1 MNYRQPPR
9 QWMIADHIRSLR
21 RVGKIEMFPIFPIC
35 RRPSWTVG
43 YLWFRVFISRK
54 IWHCWETVKLPTVL
68 DFPYIWK
75 PGIVTEVAGTAI
87 NDRRGDRTV
96 LIFLYC
102 FLFSFRLPAKSKG
115 FLKMFFSFLSAQEK
129 GLRLSSS
136 FKCLNSK
143 VKQKKHCAFNKI

>member
-21 RVGKIEMFPIFPIC
+21 RVGKIEMFPIIPIC

-43 YLWFRVFISRK
+43 YLWFRVFILRK
-54 IWHCWETVKLPTVL
+54 IWHCWEKVKLPAVL

-115 FLKMFFSFLSAQEK
+115 FSKNVFLLSFSTRERVEAEQFFQVLEQQGKTEK
-129 GLRLSSS
+129 TL
-136 FKCLNSK
+136 C
-143 VKQKKHCAFNKI
+143 FN

>member
-9 QWMIADHIRSLR
+9 QWMIADHSRSLR
-21 RVGKIEMFPIFPIC
+21 RVGKIETFPIFPIC

-43 YLWFRVFISRK
+43 YLWFRVFILRK

-75 PGIVTEVAGTAI
+75 PGIVTEVAGTVI

-96 LIFLYC
+96 LIVLYC
-102 FLFSFRLPAKSKG
+102 FLSLFGDQP
-115 FLKMFFSFLSAQEK
+115 
-129 GLRLSSS
+129 
-136 FKCLNSK
+136 K
-143 VKQKKHCAFNKI
+143 VKDFSKNVFLLSFSTRERVEAEQFFQVLEQQGKTEKTLCFN

>member
-21 RVGKIEMFPIFPIC
+21 RVGKIEMFLIFPIC
-35 RRPSWTVG
+35 CRPSRTVG
-43 YLWFRVFISRK
+43 YLWFRVFILRK

-75 PGIVTEVAGTAI
+75 PGIVTEVAGTVI

-96 LIFLYC
+96 LIVLYC
-102 FLFSFRLPAKSKG
+102 FLSLFGYQP
-115 FLKMFFSFLSAQEK
+115 
-129 GLRLSSS
+129 
-136 FKCLNSK
+136 K
-143 VKQKKHCAFNKI
+143 VKDFSKNVFLLSFSTRERVEAEQFFQVLEQQGKTEKTLCFN

>member
-1 MNYRQPPR
+1 
-9 QWMIADHIRSLR
+9 MIADHIRSLR
-21 RVGKIEMFPIFPIC
+21 RVGKIEMFPIIPIC

-43 YLWFRVFISRK
+43 YLWFRVFILRK

-75 PGIVTEVAGTAI
+75 PGIVTEVAGTVI

-115 FLKMFFSFLSAQEK
+115 FSKNVFLLSFSTRERVEAEQFFQVLEQQGKTE
-129 GLRLSSS
+129 
-136 FKCLNSK
+136 
-143 VKQKKHCAFNKI
+143 KHCALNKI

>member
-9 QWMIADHIRSLR
+9 QWMIADHSRSLR
-21 RVGKIEMFPIFPIC
+21 RVGKIETFPIFPIC

-75 PGIVTEVAGTAI
+75 PGIVTEVAGTVI

-96 LIFLYC
+96 LIVLYC
-102 FLFSFRLPAKSKG
+102 FLSLFGYQP
-115 FLKMFFSFLSAQEK
+115 
-129 GLRLSSS
+129 
-136 FKCLNSK
+136 K
-143 VKQKKHCAFNKI
+143 VKDFSKNVFLLSFSTRERVEAEQFFQVLEQQGKTEKTLCFN

>member
-9 QWMIADHIRSLR
+9 QWMIADHSRSLR
-21 RVGKIEMFPIFPIC
+21 RVGKIETFPIFPIC

-54 IWHCWETVKLPTVL
+54 IWHCWETVKLLTVL

-75 PGIVTEVAGTAI
+75 PGIVTEVAGTVI

-96 LIFLYC
+96 LIVLYC
-102 FLFSFRLPAKSKG
+102 FLSLFGDQP
-115 FLKMFFSFLSAQEK
+115 
-129 GLRLSSS
+129 
-136 FKCLNSK
+136 K
-143 VKQKKHCAFNKI
+143 VKDFSKNVFLLSFSTRERVEAEQFFQVLEQQGKTEKTLCFN

>member
-1 MNYRQPPR
+1 MNYRQSPR
-9 QWMIADHIRSLR
+9 QWMIADHSRSLR
-21 RVGKIEMFPIFPIC
+21 RVGKIETFPIFPIC

-75 PGIVTEVAGTAI
+75 PGIVTEVAGTVI

-96 LIFLYC
+96 LIVLYC
-102 FLFSFRLPAKSKG
+102 FLSLFGDQP
-115 FLKMFFSFLSAQEK
+115 
-129 GLRLSSS
+129 
-136 FKCLNSK
+136 K
-143 VKQKKHCAFNKI
+143 VKDFSKNVFLLSFSTRERVEAEQFFQVLEQQGKTEKTLCFN

>member
-9 QWMIADHIRSLR
+9 QWMIADHSRSLR
-21 RVGKIEMFPIFPIC
+21 RVGKIETFPIFPIC

-75 PGIVTEVAGTAI
+75 PGIVTEVAGTVI

-96 LIFLYC
+96 LIVLYC
-102 FLFSFRLPAKSKG
+102 FLSLFGDQP
-115 FLKMFFSFLSAQEK
+115 
-129 GLRLSSS
+129 
-136 FKCLNSK
+136 K
-143 VKQKKHCAFNKI
+143 VKDFSKNVFLLSFSTRERVEAEQFFQVLEQQGKTENTLCFN

>member
-9 QWMIADHIRSLR
+9 QWMIADHSRSLR
-21 RVGKIEMFPIFPIC
+21 RVGKIETFPIFPIC

-75 PGIVTEVAGTAI
+75 PGIVTEVAGTVI

-96 LIFLYC
+96 LIVLYC
-102 FLFSFRLPAKSKG
+102 FLSLFGDQP
-115 FLKMFFSFLSAQEK
+115 
-129 GLRLSSS
+129 
-136 FKCLNSK
+136 K
-143 VKQKKHCAFNKI
+143 VKDFSKNVFLLSFSTRERVEAEQFFQVLEQQGKTEKTLCFN

>member
-1 MNYRQPPR
+1 MNDRGSYQK
-9 QWMIADHIRSLR
+9 SETR
-21 RVGKIEMFPIFPIC
+21 RENRNVPDFSDLSPTILDS
-35 RRPSWTVG
+35 R
-43 YLWFRVFISRK
+43 YLWFRVFILRK
-54 IWHCWETVKLPTVL
+54 IWHCWEKVKLPAVL

-102 FLFSFRLPAKSKG
+102 FLSLLGYQPKVKD

>member
-9 QWMIADHIRSLR
+9 QWMIADHSRSLR
-21 RVGKIEMFPIFPIC
+21 RVGKIETFPIFPIC

-43 YLWFRVFISRK
+43 YLWFRVFILRK

-75 PGIVTEVAGTAI
+75 PGIVTEVAGTVI

-96 LIFLYC
+96 LIVLYC
-102 FLFSFRLPAKSKG
+102 FLSLFGDQP
-115 FLKMFFSFLSAQEK
+115 
-129 GLRLSSS
+129 
-136 FKCLNSK
+136 K
-143 VKQKKHCAFNKI
+143 VKDFSKNVFLLSFSTRERVEAEQFFQVLEQQGKTENTLCFN